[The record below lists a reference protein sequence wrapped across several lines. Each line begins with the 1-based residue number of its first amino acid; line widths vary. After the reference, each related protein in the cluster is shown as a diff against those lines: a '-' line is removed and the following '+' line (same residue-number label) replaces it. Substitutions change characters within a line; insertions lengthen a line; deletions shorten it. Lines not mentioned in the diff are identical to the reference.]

1 VVEDPEEIEVPLP
14 FGDADTVD
22 HPTISAAGSPN
33 AVLGD
38 LDPKPGLLSDILHP
52 SASVDAHDTVAL
64 REIRNRL
71 LDHANSL
78 KAAV

>member
-64 REIRNRL
+64 HEIRSRL